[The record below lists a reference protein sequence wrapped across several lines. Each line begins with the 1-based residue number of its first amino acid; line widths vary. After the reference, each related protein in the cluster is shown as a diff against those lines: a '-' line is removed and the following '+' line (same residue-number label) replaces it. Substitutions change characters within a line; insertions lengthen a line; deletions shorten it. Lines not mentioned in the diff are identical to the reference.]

1 MSLIEFLDVI
11 YCDRDLDCALT
22 VREYLKK
29 LLSKVWSDDEC
40 FNGKRPFGNSGW
52 KYENGI
58 CAMLI
63 KHGLLEGKLD
73 ADGDVVVAE
82 LNKREA
88 NKIML
93 QVIQSM

>member
-11 YCDRDLDCALT
+11 YCDRDQ
-22 VREYLKK
+22 
-29 LLSKVWSDDEC
+29 
-40 FNGKRPFGNSGW
+40 
-52 KYENGI
+52 
-58 CAMLI
+58 
-63 KHGLLEGKLD
+63 
-73 ADGDVVVAE
+73 